1 VGNYLNASVS
11 YTFQLSKSTG
21 SDPFAY
27 LRTLSRQIS
36 QVTGSRVPPPQAILP
51 TDDNR
56 THNIVGSVALTLPND
71 WKKGTTLGNVL
82 RDVSV
87 FATFRVVSGLPYTRQ
102 KNQGS
107 GTLAPRQGFG
117 LIGTQQEPVNASTMP
132 WIKNIDLRVN
142 KAFKFGGTD
151 WTLYADVRNA
161 LNFRNVNALF
171 VETGDVVNSEFRT
184 GVLSGEFLNLRQEA
198 AGNSALRAGDAIDLS
213 NCGTWSSP
221 VNCVM
226 LRRTEARFGNG
237 DGTYALSEQTRA
249 LNAYYDSFFGPQNL
263 YGAPRHIRVGFEVN
277 F

>member
-1 VGNYLNASVS
+1 
-11 YTFQLSKSTG
+11 
-21 SDPFAY
+21 
-27 LRTLSRQIS
+27 
-36 QVTGSRVPPPQAILP
+36 VPPPQAILP

-102 KNQGS
+102 TNQGA

-132 WIKNIDLRVN
+132 WVKNIDLRLN

-161 LNFRNVNALF
+161 LNFRNINALF
-171 VETGDVVNSEFRT
+171 VETGDVVNARNRTLTLSSEFA
-184 GVLSGEFLNLRQEA
+184 NLRGEA
-198 AGNSALRAGDAIDLS
+198 SDNSALRSGDAIDLA
-213 NCGTWSSP
+213 NCSSWGSP

-237 DGTYALSEQTRA
+237 DGTYSLNEQTRA
-249 LNAYYDSFFGPQNL
+249 LNAYYDSFNGPQNL